1 MKKIIS
7 IGFFSAIFLFA
18 AFSCSEEVSSVKRE
32 KPDELLGTL
41 AEFNENLI
49 SARPSSRGILR
60 VLSVAS
66 ADVAGAYELG
76 RIGGKVG
83 LFFGGFKGAL
93 IGGGVCG
100 LVGGVAASYSA
111 YCTTRS
117 AQINDSKLMVTA
129 AYAALKVEKEVMLE
143 YPRDNIAVAIPV
155 GYEDV
160 IDVGIKHN
168 IMLDMIRTEPDLLSD
183 VDVNGI
189 LSPQEK
195 EILESE
201 EFIENYNRLMPKYA
215 SMDVNDYLS
224 AASVDS
230 VDSRVMGLF
239 LDLYNQYPED
249 IADVRFIVEKY
260 IEMIE
265 ASDVFTDDEKRCIY
279 TGLAVAVCSFEYWEG
294 EQLVK

>member
-1 MKKIIS
+1 M
-7 IGFFSAIFLFA
+7 FA
-18 AFSCSEEVSSVKRE
+18 ALSCSEEVGEVKKE
-32 KPDELLGTL
+32 KPDELLEAL
-41 AEFNENLI
+41 AEFNEDLI
-49 SARPSSRGILR
+49 STRPSSRGFLR
-60 VLSVAS
+60 FLCVAS

-76 RIGGKVG
+76 RIGGKIG
-83 LFFGGFKGAL
+83 LFCGGFKGAL

-100 LVGGVAASYSA
+100 LVGGVGASYGA
-111 YCTTRS
+111 YCGTRS
-117 AQINDSKLMVTA
+117 AQIDDSRLMVTA
-129 AYAALKVEKEVMLE
+129 AYAAIKVEEKVVLE
-143 YPRDNIAVAIPV
+143 YPRDNITVAMPV
-155 GYEDV
+155 GHEDA

-168 IMLDMIRTEPDLLSD
+168 IMLDMIRTESDLLSD
-183 VDVNGI
+183 IDVNVV

-195 EILESE
+195 EVLESE
-201 EFIENYNRLMPKYA
+201 EFIENYNRLIPKYA
-215 SMDVNDYLS
+215 SLDVNDYLS
-224 AASVDS
+224 AAAVDS

-239 LDLYNQYPED
+239 LDLYNQYPEN